1 MTQVFGT
8 NHRAKLSKPKAISD
22 YPRHSNENYS
32 NIIIVWVPRL
42 CLRLCLRLGHF
53 DSHNAVHTDFS
64 TQIRW
69 SPHRWLAV
77 WVVGD
82 GLTLLEFCVTTTLRP
97 RISGRSI
104 VSIRRNIVNPALT
117 TSILKRNS
125 IIFKELEID
134 RFTKGFRYGWDLKQ
148 RKCLVIISQNRSR
161 SVFEVNAIVYKMN
174 DYHVRVANVKSTI
187 FLN

>member
-1 MTQVFGT
+1 MSQWELLVKTSKLLKAHENANDRVPIVVSFASDWLSLRMTQVFGT
-8 NHRAKLSKPKAISD
+8 NHRAKLSKPKVISD

-82 GLTLLEFCVTTTLRP
+82 GLTLLEFCVITTVRP

-125 IIFKELEID
+125 IIFKRI
-134 RFTKGFRYGWDLKQ
+134 RNWSIY
-148 RKCLVIISQNRSR
+148 
-161 SVFEVNAIVYKMN
+161 
-174 DYHVRVANVKSTI
+174 
-187 FLN
+187 